1 MGGFASVHQ
10 MLRKHVRQTRTY
22 NYARRAS
29 LVWSMMRGQPH
40 EADYFA
46 FPLLARDRGLFLD
59 IGANAGQT
67 AAGVAGLLPGHEI
80 VCFEPNPDLQAELA
94 FVAKRIGARMQ
105 VRACGLG
112 AAPGELVLH
121 VPVSGDLAFEARASL
136 LRREAEMHA
145 RKLTAELGREVTI
158 DERRVEIVT
167 LDSLGLAPDLIK
179 IDVEGA
185 EADVLLGAER
195 TLAEHDPILLMERNP
210 NTPACMA
217 WLAARGFS
225 FFAFD
230 ADHGCFRRELDG
242 ALNLFAAKET
252 RLPVGL

>member
-1 MGGFASVHQ
+1 MSGFASVHQ
-10 MLRKHVRQTRTY
+10 LLRRHVRQTRTY

-29 LVWSMMRGQPH
+29 LVWSMLRGHPH
-40 EADYFA
+40 ESDYLA
-46 FPLLARDRGLFLD
+46 FPLLARGHGLFLD

-67 AAGVAGLLPGHEI
+67 AASVAGLLPGHDI
-80 VCFEPNPDLQAELA
+80 VCFEPNPDLQTELA
-94 FVAKRIGARMQ
+94 FVASRVGPRMQ

-112 AAPGELVLH
+112 AGPGELVLH
-121 VPVSGDLAFEARASL
+121 VPVSGGLAFEARASL
-136 LRREAEMHA
+136 LRTEAQAHA
-145 RKLTAELGREVTI
+145 RTLSAELGREVTI

-167 LDSLGLAPDLIK
+167 LDSLELAPDLIK

-195 TLAEHDPILLMERNP
+195 TLAEHGPILLMERNQ

-230 ADHGCFRRELDG
+230 ADHGCFRRDLEG
-242 ALNLFAAKET
+242 ALNLFAARDD
-252 RLPVGL
+252 RLPEGL